1 MVKKILIS
9 LSVIFIIFIILSVIL
24 VSLGSAGK
32 KSQLQFP
39 SGYSN
44 SDYSVAEKGGINGME
59 ESNYGETETRE
70 GTRLVIRTGTIHM
83 VVENINASVE
93 SIIKYTESKN
103 GWVVNSKVTEREKV
117 PSGSTTIRVPIEI
130 FDEAMTYFK
139 ELSKKVSYEGTQGRD
154 VTEEYTDLQSR
165 LRNLEATE
173 TQLLEIMERSGTIP
187 NVLAVQRELT
197 NVRSQIEQ
205 TKGRIQY
212 LEENAEMATITINL
226 ALSEELLPIPPSEKW
241 RPTYVVRQAWSSLLV
256 FLKGLS
262 YFLIWI
268 VVYAI
273 IWVPLGIIVWYVRKF
288 CKRRRKS

>member
-1 MVKKILIS
+1 MIKKILVS
-9 LSVIFIIFIILSVIL
+9 MGVIFIVFVVLSAIL
-24 VSLGSAGK
+24 VSLGGAHQ
-32 KSQLQFP
+32 KSQTKAP
-39 SGYSN
+39 SGYPGL
-44 SDYSVAEKGGINGME
+44 DYLTMEKGGVDRME
-59 ESNYGETETRE
+59 ESNYGEPKES
-70 GTRLVIRTGTIHM
+70 TRLVIRNGTIYM

-103 GWVVNSKVTEREKV
+103 GWVVNSKVTEREKI
-117 PSGSTTIRVPIEI
+117 PSGSTTIRVPIEV

-165 LRNLEATE
+165 LRNLEAAE
-173 TQLLEIMERSGTIP
+173 TQLLEIMERSGTIS
-187 NVLAVQRELT
+187 NILAVQRELT

-241 RPTYVVRQAWSSLLV
+241 RPTYVVKQAWRSLLV
-256 FLKGLS
+256 FLKSIS

-273 IWVPLGIIVWYVRKF
+273 IWVPLGIIIWRMRKF
-288 CKRRRKS
+288 CNKRKRS